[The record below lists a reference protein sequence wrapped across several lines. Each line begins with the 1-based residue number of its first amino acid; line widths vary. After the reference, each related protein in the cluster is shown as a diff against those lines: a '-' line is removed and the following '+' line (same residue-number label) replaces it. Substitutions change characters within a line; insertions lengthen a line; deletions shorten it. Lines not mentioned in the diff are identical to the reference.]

1 MSGFATAGTGSEG
14 VLNAV
19 SHSGI
24 DHTGILGVGSGGG
37 DAFPI
42 GCMVPFGALV
52 SAIPAG
58 WLACDGSEYGRTGGD
73 PSPQPTLFGIIG
85 TAWGIG
91 DGSTTFNVPDLRHRG
106 VAGIND
112 GTLPAGPDGG
122 FTTRSLGQLAGSET
136 HSHTVNNHSHTISS
150 DGAHTHTGTTD
161 PNGVNI
167 IESLAPT
174 YPGNDGI
181 NSRHTH
187 TFTTGG
193 ASPSTHSHGSVT
205 GQSNPSTNA
214 QPGFGPTAF
223 CPFIIKAVAV
233 GGGAGGISNQVNAGP
248 LQGPQPTINYIE
260 GPGISI
266 TAVEN
271 IPQNRNDVTIN
282 ATGAFATLP
291 FGCTFVTPNNYAVA
305 HGDGAQTEIGSL
317 TVITQT
323 ASPIAG
329 GTVTLSWNVSFSGGD
344 ARVFVNGVAAGTP
357 VTLSTA
363 NGASAQAIAVAAGDR
378 IAVEYQTG
386 TAPGPA
392 LFEVHVGP

>member
-14 VLNAV
+14 VLNAA

-24 DHTGILGVGSGGG
+24 DHTGILGVGTGGG

-42 GCMVPFGALV
+42 GCIVPFGALV
-52 SAIPAG
+52 SAIPGG
-58 WLACDGSEYGRTGGD
+58 WLACDGTAYGRTGGD
-73 PSPQPTLFGIIG
+73 PNPQPTLFGIIG

-91 DGSTTFNVPDLRHRG
+91 DGSTTFNIPDLRHRG

-122 FTTRSLGQLAGSET
+122 FTTRSLGQLAGAET

-150 DGAHTHTGTTD
+150 DGGHQHAGT
-161 PNGVNI
+161 PLVGGLLSGSGLGNNV
-167 IESLAPT
+167 SLAI
-174 YPGNDGI
+174 DGV
-181 NSRHTH
+181 
-187 TFTTGG
+187 
-193 ASPSTHSHGSVT
+193 HSHGGIT
-205 GQSNPSTNA
+205 GQSNPPTNA

-223 CPFIIKAVAV
+223 CPYIIKAVAV